1 MAGRRNTDFFVD
13 MLESL
18 NENQRRA
25 VREIG
30 FGALLN
36 FNIRSFPRALAYY
49 LINNFNSKTSSI
61 ELNSGES
68 LFLDDE
74 DVHITLGFP
83 IGSLPINKSKFQKN
97 THIKTEIAR
106 FCKGGEK
113 KMVPKY
119 VVEQME
125 RDKEGGE
132 LFKWTFM
139 VLMEYALINTPA
151 DGNLRPKILDY
162 IADVEKIKEYNWCGY
177 VISRLHETQKRWK
190 KDTAKIFTGPV
201 IFVVVRIYLFSIVYE
216 SIYRKTNI

>member
-1 MAGRRNTDFFVD
+1 MTLYNDINCLTEIFCLLGKNIRDDDDDDERRTLAEEVEHIRNKKKRKNDDATDGKTASKKGKKKVVEDSTVIKTTTLTGRRNTDFFVD

-36 FNIRSFPRALAYY
+36 FNIRSLPRALAYY

-83 IGSLPINKSKFQKN
+83 IGSLPINKSKF
-97 THIKTEIAR
+97 
-106 FCKGGEK
+106 
-113 KMVPKY
+113 
-119 VVEQME
+119 
-125 RDKEGGE
+125 
-132 LFKWTFM
+132 
-139 VLMEYALINTPA
+139 
-151 DGNLRPKILDY
+151 
-162 IADVEKIKEYNWCGY
+162 
-177 VISRLHETQKRWK
+177 
-190 KDTAKIFTGPV
+190 
-201 IFVVVRIYLFSIVYE
+201 
-216 SIYRKTNI
+216 